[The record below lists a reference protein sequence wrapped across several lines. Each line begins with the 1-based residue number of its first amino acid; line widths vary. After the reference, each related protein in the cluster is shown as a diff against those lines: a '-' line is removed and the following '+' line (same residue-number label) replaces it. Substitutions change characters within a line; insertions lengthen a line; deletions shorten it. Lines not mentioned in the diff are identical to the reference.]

1 MPPTT
6 TKYLG
11 FKWQPLF
18 SQQISL
24 NFKTRAFEPASFTV
38 CLWRSISLFSS
49 ACSTPFQASCRL
61 HNTMTLLQAKK
72 NSCLSDDGLLTG
84 CTKINIWNSLF
95 RIFNKPRLVTF
106 FGSKNIID
114 HTLLRSL
121 LVQKVNLVN
130 FNCILLV
137 EIFDGH
143 FPLSGVNRA
152 VCDDSLTGIKCSL
165 SVPS

>member
-1 MPPTT
+1 MRLSPRHSQYACDVAFR
-6 TKYLG
+6 YLALPARPRSG
-11 FKWQPLF
+11 PLAD
-18 SQQISL
+18 SH
-24 NFKTRAFEPASFTV
+24 
-38 CLWRSISLFSS
+38 CLIP
-49 ACSTPFQASCRL
+49 C
-61 HNTMTLLQAKK
+61 TMTLLRAKK

-121 LVQKVNLVN
+121 SVQKVNLVN

-165 SVPS
+165 NVPS